1 VVSDARRV
9 TEVNVVTR
17 SAVPT
22 IARLGLW
29 RLAAGLLGLALVF
42 ATCPDTHAGLI
53 SPDDFHELE
62 IQTAHHHH
70 PVCAAPTGHDQAAPV
85 LTQGWDLSAMPAA
98 RSTVDDPSPSGL
110 VQHLSCACPLPADR
124 RNIQPSRAPPSC

>member
-1 VVSDARRV
+1 V

-17 SAVPT
+17 SALPK

-42 ATCPDTHAGLI
+42 ATCPDIQAGLI

-62 IQTAHHHH
+62 IQTAHHH
-70 PVCAAPTGHDQAAPV
+70 PVCAAPTGHDQAAPA
-85 LTQGWDLSAMPAA
+85 LTQGWDLSALPAV
-98 RSTVDDPSPSGL
+98 RSTVDDPTPSGL
-110 VQHLSCACPLPADR
+110 VQHPSCARPLPADR